1 MRGAGVIEFQNVRDT
16 GFDFV
21 LRPRIRPNIYFGWL
35 IHEDEIWVDGV
46 LRDDREGLR
55 VQHGG
60 QAGGEDAWIGVDPD
74 NVQDGLKQYGGTT
87 DAMLKVAKTSL

>member
-1 MRGAGVIEFQNVRDT
+1 LRGAGVIEFQNVRDT

-60 QAGGEDAWIGVDPD
+60 QAGVKML
-74 NVQDGLKQYGGTT
+74 GLELIRTT
-87 DAMLKVAKTSL
+87 FKMG